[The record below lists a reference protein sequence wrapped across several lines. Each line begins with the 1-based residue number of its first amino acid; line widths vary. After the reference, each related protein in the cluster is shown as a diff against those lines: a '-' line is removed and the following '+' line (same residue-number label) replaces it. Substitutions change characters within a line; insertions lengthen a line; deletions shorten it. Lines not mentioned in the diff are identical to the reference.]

1 MALAGTLLRVGAQ
14 VVGLATLAGGLAAA
28 VAFGYRWYVRD
39 RVPRGLALLAG
50 VAGVAVYLNTTAA
63 LGQAIT
69 GTADPTD
76 VEVAL
81 FNIAAFATGTA
92 GAALGRRLGDR
103 VALATVAGGEAVD
116 DSVGRLVRTVGR
128 TITVDLPEEL
138 DDAVGYDP
146 VPEGTKESLAGR
158 TFVFPRRLTVSE
170 LRDRLVE
177 RLRTDYAV
185 GHVDAELAADGTVEY
200 LALGARPAGL
210 GPTLPPATKAVAV
223 RADPAFAAS
232 AGDTVQLW
240 AGNPPERV
248 LTAELR
254 GVSGDVATLA
264 VDATDA
270 PKVDPAT
277 RYRLVT
283 LPVGNRPDREFASLL
298 RAAHET
304 FSSVTVGA
312 GSPLD
317 GLPVGALAPA
327 VVAVKPEGG
336 DAVPLP
342 DRTHLLAPGETVFAI
357 AGPELLRRL
366 ERAAEPAP
374 ERGSGGRATQRAAGP
389 TPGTED

>member
-232 AGDTVQLW
+232 AGDTVQVW
-240 AGNPPERV
+240 ETDPMERL

-254 GVSGDVATLA
+254 GTSGDVATLA
-264 VDATDA
+264 VDAADT
-270 PKVDPAT
+270 PKLDPDTA
-277 RYRLVT
+277 YRLVT
-283 LPVGNRPDREFASLL
+283 LPADDRPDREFVSLL
-298 RAAHET
+298 RAARET
-304 FSSVTVGA
+304 FSSVTVA
-312 GSPLD
+312 ADSPLA
-317 GLPVGALAPA
+317 GLPVGALSL
-327 VVAVKPEGG
+327 VAVAVESPDGGTVTLPERGHTLAAG
-336 DAVPLP
+336 DTL
-342 DRTHLLAPGETVFAI
+342 FAI
-357 AGPELLRRL
+357 ASPETLRRL
-366 ERAAEPAP
+366 ERAADPA
-374 ERGSGGRATQRAAGP
+374 R
-389 TPGTED
+389 GTEPGADAGGAVAAADRPG